1 MTPNAESPSSQ
12 KFTHQNFD
20 DFPERLKQIIGDES
34 QRSFAQNIG
43 VTEGTLRAW
52 LRRKSEPG
60 MQNLI
65 SIAKY
70 KNARIDWLAM
80 SEGERFKPTKPDA
93 LKSAAEF
100 GRDLAD
106 KYGLTKT
113 LSEQAA
119 LGLLQPDRREEGD
132 HDALSDFALIAF
144 YDVEAAAGHGCWVD
158 SEKKVGQMA
167 FRKDWLR
174 GKGLEPERLALI
186 KARGDSMEPTLSD
199 GDLLLI
205 DTRVEKITDDSIYI
219 IQADN
224 HLIVKRIQQNLDGSL
239 SIISDNNER
248 YDKQFIDP
256 ERAKQIKIAGRVCWY
271 GHEI

>member
-1 MTPNAESPSSQ
+1 MMEDNNDDMRSSLNAKLEC
-12 KFTHQNFD
+12 FGD
-20 DFPERLKQIIGDES
+20 RLKIAMGNETPYAASKRTGISESLLRKYIAGDS
-34 QRSFAQNIG
+34 LPNID
-43 VTEGTLRAW
+43 RAAE
-52 LRRKSEPG
+52 LADFFNA
-60 MQNLI
+60 NLL
-65 SIAKY
+65 
-70 KNARIDWLAM
+70 WLAKG
-80 SEGERFKPTKPDA
+80 EGEMLKPTKPDA

-100 GRDLAD
+100 GRELAD

-119 LGLLQPDRREEGD
+119 LGLLQPDRRDKDD